1 MTHSPAA
8 QAIAASRSRNCAV
21 GRPATVERNFFPRR
35 PRPMVSRPVDLA
47 SAKLRFSMAS
57 ATHPRACAAWIRV
70 VMASLTRASRVGPGR
85 PATTSG
91 TVSGDPTGFPD
102 GSTTHAARCPSF
114 RSTPRTG
121 PDVASCT
128 SVGTCSG
135 LGTAHDACRYQRP
148 RPGSNEIRYVTQ
160 RLAATRSAHTCCRW
174 WNTTGTARLRRAP
187 SFPTSAPGTL
197 TLRCPAW
204 STRMV
209 SFPNRFPDSPS
220 ALRNIRWCAQRHSH
234 AWTLRCACARLF
246 RVRQS
251 HLPPGTTLGRPDASV
266 VSTTPRRDVSW
277 ARRRVLPC
285 HSPWLRYP
293 AILPTRPPPG
303 AALRCATLPVAAAS
317 MARSAASARTARS
330 YWSWVARVIEP
341 AHRDDDRAV
350 RYFLRTLRDCARPWA
365 SSFPWLSRVTRS
377 ARYNDPRN
385 VPTSRSACSSAGVG
399 RRRVL
404 IVTPDGGETTNDS
417 ASTRSMG
424 YTLSPGTDNARNN
437 NTRAHTRAWPTK
449 ALYCSLKCTRLATV
463 CSPLVPGH
471 RVH

>member
-1 MTHSPAA
+1 
-8 QAIAASRSRNCAV
+8 
-21 GRPATVERNFFPRR
+21 
-35 PRPMVSRPVDLA
+35 
-47 SAKLRFSMAS
+47 
-57 ATHPRACAAWIRV
+57 
-70 VMASLTRASRVGPGR
+70 MASLTRASRVACGR
-85 PATTSG
+85 PVTTSG
-91 TVSGDPTGFPD
+91 TVRGSPTGFPD

-135 LGTAHDACRYQRP
+135 LAAAHDACRYQRP
-148 RPGSNEIRYVTQ
+148 LSGSNEIRYVTQ
-160 RLAATRSAHTCCRW
+160 RPAATRSAHTCCLW
-174 WNTTGTARLRRAP
+174 WNSTGTARLRRAP

-197 TLRCPAW
+197 TLRCPVW

-220 ALRNIRWCAQRHSH
+220 ALRNIRWWVHSDSH
-234 AWTLRCACARLF
+234 AWTLRFACARLF

-251 HLPPGTTLGRPDASV
+251 RLPPGTTLGRPDASV

-285 HSPWLRYP
+285 RSPALRYP
-293 AILPTRPPPG
+293 AILPVWPPAG
-303 AALRCATLPVAAAS
+303 AATGCASLPVAAAS
-317 MARSAASARTARS
+317 MARSAASAPAARS

-341 AHRDDDRAV
+341 AHRDDDAEV
-350 RYFLRTLRDCARPWA
+350 RPRLRSRREAALPAA
-365 SSFPWLSRVTRS
+365 SSFSSPKRLTRS

-399 RRRVL
+399 CRRVL

-417 ASTRSMG
+417 ANPRSMG
-424 YTLSPGTDNARNN
+424 YTVSPSTDNARNN
-437 NTRAHTRAWPTK
+437 NNTRAQTRAWPTK

-463 CSPLVPGH
+463 CSPWRHDTGERSGRTADFWRASRGCIHRRTMTELVACQTLPCRSCRAREFGISPDLV
-471 RVH
+471 RDPSTGA

>member
-1 MTHSPAA
+1 
-8 QAIAASRSRNCAV
+8 
-21 GRPATVERNFFPRR
+21 
-35 PRPMVSRPVDLA
+35 
-47 SAKLRFSMAS
+47 
-57 ATHPRACAAWIRV
+57 
-70 VMASLTRASRVGPGR
+70 MASLTRASRVGPGR

-91 TVSGDPTGFPD
+91 TVRGAPTGFPD

-121 PDVASCT
+121 PDVARRT

-135 LGTAHDACRYQRP
+135 LAAAHDACRYQRP
-148 RPGSNEIRYVTQ
+148 RPGSNEIRYATHL
-160 RLAATRSAHTCCRW
+160 LAATRSAHTCCRW
-174 WNTTGTARLRRAP
+174 WNSTGTARLRRAP

-197 TLRCPAW
+197 TLRCPVW

-220 ALRNIRWCAQRHSH
+220 ALRNIRRCAQRHSH

-246 RVRQS
+246 RVRHS
-251 HLPPGTTLGRPDASV
+251 RLPPGTTLGRPDASV

-293 AILPTRPPPG
+293 AILPTRPPAG
-303 AALRCATLPVAAAS
+303 AATRCASLPVAATS
-317 MARSAASARTARS
+317 MARSAASARTASS

-341 AHRDDDRAV
+341 AHRDDDCAV
-350 RYFLRTLRDCARPWA
+350 RYFLRTLRERARPWA
-365 SSFPWLSRVTRS
+365 SSFPWLSRLTRS

-424 YTLSPGTDNARNN
+424 YTVSPGTDNARNN
-437 NTRAHTRAWPTK
+437 NTRAQARTRAWPTK

-463 CSPLVPGH
+463 CSPLALRPRPFASPGCGCPRRRH
-471 RVH
+471 RGYRVKARSRDACGEIGVKPNDFRTATLRSIGRAAWVR

>member
-1 MTHSPAA
+1 
-8 QAIAASRSRNCAV
+8 
-21 GRPATVERNFFPRR
+21 
-35 PRPMVSRPVDLA
+35 
-47 SAKLRFSMAS
+47 
-57 ATHPRACAAWIRV
+57 
-70 VMASLTRASRVGPGR
+70 MASLTRASRVACGR
-85 PATTSG
+85 PVTTSG
-91 TVSGDPTGFPD
+91 TVRGSPTGFPD

-135 LGTAHDACRYQRP
+135 LATAHDACRYQRP
-148 RPGSNEIRYVTQ
+148 LSGSNEIRYATQ
-160 RLAATRSAHTCCRW
+160 RPAATRSAHTCCRW
-174 WNTTGTARLRRAP
+174 WNTTGTARLRWAP

-197 TLRCPAW
+197 TLRCPVW

-220 ALRNIRWCAQRHSH
+220 ALRNIRRWVHSVSH

-251 HLPPGTTLGRPDASV
+251 RLPPGTTLGRPDASV
-266 VSTTPRRDVSW
+266 VSTMPRRDVSW

-285 HSPWLRYP
+285 RSPWLRYP
-293 AILPTRPPPG
+293 AILATRPPAG
-303 AALRCATLPVAAAS
+303 AAIRCASLPVAAAS

-341 AHRDDDRAV
+341 AHRDDDCAV

-365 SSFPWLSRVTRS
+365 SSFYSRSRLPRS

-385 VPTSRSACSSAGVG
+385 VHTSRSACSSAGVG
-399 RRRVL
+399 RRRLL

-424 YTLSPGTDNARNN
+424 YTVSPGTDNARNN
-437 NTRAHTRAWPTK
+437 NNNTRAQTRAWPTK

-463 CSPLVPGH
+463 CSPYWEMRAAASALAHHSRSSASIASLGSSGEKTLVSNGSSACLAG
-471 RVH
+471 RRMSGRMC